1 MATPVGSKFPTMT
14 NEMPLLMKEQLE
26 RSKLQ
31 LRSSRMVATKPL
43 QPINDRSLPKTLEDA
58 LRPSSRAIVVT
69 EIRRPFRV
77 QDVNK
82 AWEGLC
88 GYSYL
93 EAKGRSLGE
102 LLGGKETDELAVSA
116 LLNQLMRGEDA
127 TTILTNYT
135 KTGRK
140 FRNRLHAGPILDN
153 NGDITHFIGVLQE
166 VEM

>member
-1 MATPVGSKFPTMT
+1 MATPEGSKFPTMT
-14 NEMPLLMKEQLE
+14 NDVSLRMKEQLE

-31 LRSSRMVATKPL
+31 LHLSRLVTTTSL
-43 QPINDRSLPKTLEDA
+43 QPIDDRPLPKTLEDA
-58 LRPSSRAIVVT
+58 LRPCSRAIVVT
-69 EIRRPFRV
+69 EIRRPFRI
-77 QDVNK
+77 QDVNT

-140 FRNRLHAGPILDN
+140 FRNRLHAGPIFDDD
-153 NGDITHFIGVLQE
+153 GDITHFIGVLQE
-166 VEM
+166 VQM